1 MMRSSLK
8 LKRRAASVLECP
20 LHTVSAAVFV
30 IDFPEIA
37 VDVKFR
43 LERVVFDCKYKRKKE
58 SLFIIIFTKEK

>member
-43 LERVVFDCKYKRKKE
+43 LERVVFDCNIRE
-58 SLFIIIFTKEK
+58 REENWFIIIFTKEK